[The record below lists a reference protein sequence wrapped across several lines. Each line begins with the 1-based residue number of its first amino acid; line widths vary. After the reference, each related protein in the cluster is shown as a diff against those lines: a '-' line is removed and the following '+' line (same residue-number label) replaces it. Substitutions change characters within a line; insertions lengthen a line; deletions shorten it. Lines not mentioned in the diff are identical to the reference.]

1 MRQSIGTTWIL
12 GLVVVFILIF
22 ASYLAL
28 TISYQRTFK
37 LKNEVL
43 SIIERQEGLTDRVG
57 YWNSNTETYKVG
69 ALQLINNYLSA
80 SGYHSKGK
88 CPNGWKGATTLDSD
102 ATGTSLEDSRGG
114 RYYYCIKKYSSGNV
128 AYPNMS
134 FYKVKL
140 FYKFDLPVIG
150 DIITFD
156 VDGETNDIAV
166 PADSELWGV

>member
-1 MRQSIGTTWIL
+1 MKQSIGTTWIL

-43 SIIERQEGLTDRVG
+43 SIIERQEGLTDSVG
-57 YWNSNTETYKVG
+57 NWSTNSSVG
-69 ALQLINNYLSA
+69 ALQLVNNYLST

-88 CPNGWKGATTLDSD
+88 CPEGWKGATTLDRDTTSN
-102 ATGTSLEDSRGG
+102 SLEDSNGG
-114 RYYYCIKKYSSGNV
+114 RYYYCVRKYNSGNDT
-128 AYPNMS
+128 YPSMS
-134 FYKVKL
+134 YYKVKL

-150 DIITFD
+150 DIVTFD
-156 VDGETNDIAV
+156 VDGETNDIAF
-166 PADSELWGV
+166 PADSGVWGE